1 MSKKGQN
8 LTQHGEQTAA
18 NKIAFIGLELVDVS
32 GRGMKPI
39 ALGKNKIIY

>member
-1 MSKKGQN
+1 MDQLFVKKGTKSLQI
-8 LTQHGEQTAA
+8 
-18 NKIAFIGLELVDVS
+18 KIAFIGLELVDVS